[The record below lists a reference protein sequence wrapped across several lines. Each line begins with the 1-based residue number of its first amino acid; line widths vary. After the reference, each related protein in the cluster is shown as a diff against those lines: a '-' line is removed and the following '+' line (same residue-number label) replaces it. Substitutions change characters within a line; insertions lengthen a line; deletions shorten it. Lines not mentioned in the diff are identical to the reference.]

1 MENLDSNNG
10 TVVNPDTDVKET
22 TKVGKKR
29 RDIGIHVPEHIVE
42 IAYIVKDNAAIRRF
56 TSLNILNHL
65 IQIGRL
71 SSDSGG
77 MYVNFLWNKFQ
88 VTADGLKN
96 QYSYKE
102 KFFLE
107 SLSKAVGQFE
117 QSIQDTIKNFIAKEN
132 LDFKAK

>member
-1 MENLDSNNG
+1 MKNLNINNEI
-10 TVVNPDTDVKET
+10 VVNPNQDGKET

-29 RDIGIHVPEHIVE
+29 HDIGIYVPEHIIE

>member
-1 MENLDSNNG
+1 MEDLNNNNE
-10 TVVNPDTDVKET
+10 TVVNSDTDVKET

-29 RDIGIHVPEHIVE
+29 RDIGIYEPEHIIE

-71 SSDSGG
+71 SPDSGG
-77 MYVNFLWNKFQ
+77 LYVNYLWNKFQ
-88 VTADGLKN
+88 VTADGLKS

-117 QSIQDTIKNFIAKEN
+117 QSIQGTIKNFIAKEN
-132 LDFKAK
+132 LDF

>member
-1 MENLDSNNG
+1 MKDLNNNKEI
-10 TVVNPDTDVKET
+10 VVNPDKDVEEI

-29 RDIGIHVPEHIVE
+29 RDIGIQVPEHVVE